1 VAFWPGQ
8 GRRSLPPH
16 PRTPA
21 GTPAGGTRPPRPPQ
35 GNPARVCT
43 GGIPRRPLPGF
54 SQQPHRHLSGFTRP
68 LARLIDQFERLPGI
82 GPRTAQRLALHL
94 LRQPEEQ
101 IRAFADALLA
111 ARSQV
116 GECRT
121 CFHLAAEAE
130 CEICR
135 NPERRNGQICVVA
148 DSRDLLALERTREF
162 VGRYHVLGGLISP
175 MDGIGPELL
184 QITPL
189 LERLEQ
195 EAVSEVILA
204 LTPSV
209 EGDTTSLYLAR
220 LLRPFAAV
228 SRIAYGLPVGSELE
242 YADAVTLARAFE
254 GRRPVE

>member
-1 VAFWPGQ
+1 
-8 GRRSLPPH
+8 
-16 PRTPA
+16 
-21 GTPAGGTRPPRPPQ
+21 
-35 GNPARVCT
+35 
-43 GGIPRRPLPGF
+43 
-54 SQQPHRHLSGFTRP
+54 

-116 GECRT
+116 GQCRC
-121 CFHLAAEAE
+121 CFHLSAEPL

-135 NPERRNGQICVVA
+135 NPERRNGQLCVVA

-162 VGRYHVLGGLISP
+162 QGRYHVLGGLISP
-175 MDGIGPELL
+175 MDGIGPEALHI
-184 QITPL
+184 QPL
-189 LERLEQ
+189 VRRVAAAGTDGVSDGVSN
-195 EAVSEVILA
+195 EAGDPPISEVILA

-220 LLRPFAAV
+220 LLKPFTTV
-228 SRIAYGLPVGSELE
+228 SRIAYGLPMGSELE
-242 YADAVTLARAFE
+242 YADEVTLARAFE
-254 GRRPVE
+254 GRRAVE

>member
-1 VAFWPGQ
+1 VLTSAAPTW
-8 GRRSLPPH
+8 
-16 PRTPA
+16 
-21 GTPAGGTRPPRPPQ
+21 RPPELIPAKGQ
-35 GNPARVCT
+35 ACHNPLNWSGT
-43 GGIPRRPLPGF
+43 
-54 SQQPHRHLSGFTRP
+54 LSGFTRP

-101 IRAFADALLA
+101 IRSFADALLD

-116 GECRT
+116 GQCQR
-121 CFHLAAEAE
+121 CFHLSAEPV

-135 NPERRNGQICVVA
+135 NSERGNGQLCVVA
-148 DSRDLLALERTREF
+148 DSRDLLAMERTREF
-162 VGRYHVLGGLISP
+162 KGHYHVLGGLISP

-184 QITPL
+184 QIQPL
-189 LERLEQ
+189 VHRVDQ
-195 EAVSEVILA
+195 EGINEVILA

-220 LLRPFAAV
+220 LLKPFTAV

-242 YADAVTLARAFE
+242 YADEVTLARAFE
-254 GRRPVE
+254 GRRRVE